1 MRSLKQVEPKLDC
14 PAFLWPT
21 PTGEKFWAEEWGQG
35 NETTMPEMRLVFSEV
50 EERAAMRLI
59 EAALSED
66 LGDAAVS
73 GALAAQPFADVF
85 SVTTIDPVLD
95 RMPDTLPSE
104 LDRDLT
110 CAALIDPA
118 ETATINVV
126 VRREGVLSGGP
137 VAELVF
143 DRLDPAVAWQP
154 LLADGSFVAA
164 QTVVARASG
173 PLRSLLIGER
183 TALNFLMHLSGVATQ
198 TRKFV
203 EAVAGTKAVILDTR
217 KTLPGWRALEKY
229 AVRCGGG
236 TNHRMGLYDGVLIKD
251 NHLAAW
257 ARRSGASTIADA
269 VRQARSV
276 SPSGIAIE
284 VEVDTLEQLRD
295 ALTAEPDIVLLDNMG
310 PPTLREAVRLRDALA
325 PATRL
330 EASGGITLSN
340 VREIAET
347 GVDRISIGALTHSA
361 PALDIAF
368 DWPV

>member
-1 MRSLKQVEPKLDC
+1 MPIPVSPE
-14 PAFLWPT
+14 F
-21 PTGEKFWAEEWGQG
+21 G
-35 NETTMPEMRLVFSEV
+35 NF
-50 EERAAMRLI
+50 EERAAVRLI
-59 EAALSED
+59 ELALAED
-66 LGDAAVS
+66 LAGS
-73 GALAAQPFADVF
+73 
-85 SVTTIDPVLD
+85 STN
-95 RMPDTLPSE
+95 E

-110 CAALIDPA
+110 CAALIDSS

-126 VRREGVLSGGP
+126 VRCDGVLSGGP

-143 DRLDPAVAWQP
+143 KWLDPTVRWETIV
-154 LLADGSFVAA
+154 ADGSLVTT
-164 QTVVARASG
+164 QSVVARASG

-198 TRKFV
+198 ARKFV
-203 EAVAGTKAVILDTR
+203 DAVAGTKAVILDTR

-236 TNHRMGLYDGVLIKD
+236 TNHRLGLHDGVLIKD

-257 ARRSGASTIADA
+257 VRGQGDATIADA
-269 VRQARSV
+269 IRQARAV

-284 VEVDTLEQLRD
+284 VEVDMLEQLRD
-295 ALTAEPDIVLLDNMG
+295 ALTAGPEIVLLDNME
-310 PPTLREAVRLRDALA
+310 PTTLLEAVRLRDEIT
-325 PATRL
+325 PATQL

-368 DWPV
+368 DWPG

>member
-1 MRSLKQVEPKLDC
+1 MPDVKQTLLT
-14 PAFLWPT
+14 F
-21 PTGEKFWAEEWGQG
+21 GSAEQH
-35 NETTMPEMRLVFSEV
+35 
-50 EERAAMRLI
+50 AALRLI
-59 EAALSED
+59 EAALAED
-66 LGDAAVS
+66 LGD
-73 GALAAQPFADVF
+73 GAIIGGGPADQLADVF
-85 SVTTIDPVLD
+85 SVTTIDSRLD
-95 RMPDTLPSE
+95 EMPSSLASE

-110 CAALIDPA
+110 CAALIDRA

-126 VRREGVLSGGP
+126 VRRDGILAGGP

-143 DRLDPAVAWQP
+143 GRLDPTVAWES
-154 LLADGSFVAA
+154 LVADGMSVTA

-173 PLRSLLIGER
+173 SLRSLLIGER

-198 TRKFV
+198 TWKFV
-203 EAVAGTKAVILDTR
+203 DAVAGTKGVILDTR

-229 AVRCGGG
+229 AVRSGGG
-236 TNHRMGLYDGVLIKD
+236 TNHRMGLHDGVLIKD

-257 ARRSGASTIADA
+257 VRGQGSGVGGQDSEVSGQSIADA

-284 VEVDTLEQLRD
+284 VEVDSLEQLRD
-295 ALTAEPDIVLLDNMG
+295 ALAGGPEIVLLDNMG
-310 PPTLREAVRLRDALA
+310 PPMLREAVRLRNEIA
-325 PATRL
+325 PATKL
-330 EASGGITLSN
+330 EASGGITLGN

-368 DWPV
+368 DWPG

>member
-1 MRSLKQVEPKLDC
+1 MPIPVSPEFGIFEEPT
-14 PAFLWPT
+14 A
-21 PTGEKFWAEEWGQG
+21 
-35 NETTMPEMRLVFSEV
+35 V
-50 EERAAMRLI
+50 RLI
-59 EAALSED
+59 EL
-66 LGDAAVS
+66 
-73 GALAAQPFADVF
+73 ALAEELAGA
-85 SVTTIDPVLD
+85 STN
-95 RMPDTLPSE
+95 E

-110 CAALIDPA
+110 CAALIDSS
-118 ETATINVV
+118 EKATINVV
-126 VRREGVLSGGP
+126 VRRDGVLSGGP

-143 DRLDPAVAWQP
+143 KRLDPTVRWETIV
-154 LLADGSFVAA
+154 ADGSLVTA
-164 QTVVARASG
+164 QSVVARASG
-173 PLRSLLIGER
+173 LLRSLLIGER

-203 EAVAGTKAVILDTR
+203 DAVAGTKAVILDTR

-236 TNHRMGLYDGVLIKD
+236 TNHRLGLYDGVLIKD

-257 ARRSGASTIADA
+257 VRGQGNATIADA
-269 VRQARSV
+269 IRQARAV

-295 ALTAEPDIVLLDNMG
+295 ALTAGPEIVLLDNME
-310 PPTLREAVRLRDALA
+310 PTTLLEAVRLRDEAA
-325 PATRL
+325 PTTRL

-368 DWPV
+368 DWPG

>member
-1 MRSLKQVEPKLDC
+1 MPDVKQTSLT
-14 PAFLWPT
+14 F
-21 PTGEKFWAEEWGQG
+21 GSAE
-35 NETTMPEMRLVFSEV
+35 RF
-50 EERAAMRLI
+50 AAQRLI
-59 EAALSED
+59 ESALSED
-66 LGDAAVS
+66 LGDAATI
-73 GALAAQPFADVF
+73 GGDPLDRLADVF
-85 SVTTIDPVLD
+85 SVTTIDSLLD
-95 RMPDTLPSE
+95 EIPDSLPSE

-110 CAALIDPA
+110 CTALIDPT

-126 VRREGVLSGGP
+126 VRREGVLAGGA

-143 DRLDPAVAWQP
+143 GRLDPTIAWQP
-154 LLADGSFVAA
+154 LVPDGTFVAA

-173 PLRSLLIGER
+173 SLRSLLIGER

-203 EAVAGTKAVILDTR
+203 EDVSGTKAVILDTR

-257 ARRSGASTIADA
+257 VRHSGTSTIADA
-269 VRQARSV
+269 VGQARSAL
-276 SPSGIAIE
+276 PAGTAIE

-295 ALTAEPDIVLLDNMG
+295 ALAGRPEIVLLDNMA
-310 PPTLREAVRLRDALA
+310 PTLLREAVRLRDEIA
-325 PATRL
+325 PTTRL
-330 EASGGITLSN
+330 EASGGITLAN

-347 GVDRISIGALTHSA
+347 GVERISIGALTHSA
-361 PALDIAF
+361 SALDIAF
-368 DWPV
+368 DWPNWTSHGQD

>member
-1 MRSLKQVEPKLDC
+1 MPDVNQ
-14 PAFLWPT
+14 T
-21 PTGEKFWAEEWGQG
+21 P
-35 NETTMPEMRLVFSEV
+35 LVFGSSEQF
-50 EERAAMRLI
+50 AALRLM
-59 EAALSED
+59 ESALSED
-66 LGDAAVS
+66 LGDVAAIGGS
-73 GALAAQPFADVF
+73 PMDRLADVF
-85 SVTTIDPVLD
+85 SVTTIDSLLD
-95 RMPDTLPSE
+95 EMPDSLPSE

-118 ETATINVV
+118 ESATINVV
-126 VRREGVLSGGP
+126 VRRDGVLAGGP

-143 DRLDPAVAWQP
+143 DRLDPVVAWQS
-154 LLADGSFVAA
+154 LVADGAFVAA

-198 TRKFV
+198 TRKFID
-203 EAVAGTKAVILDTR
+203 AVAGMKAVILDTR

-236 TNHRMGLYDGVLIKD
+236 TNHRMGLHDGVLIKD

-257 ARRSGASTIADA
+257 VRGQRPEFGSQTIADA
-269 VRQARSV
+269 VRQARRV

-284 VEVDTLEQLRD
+284 VEVDSLEQLRD
-295 ALTAEPDIVLLDNMG
+295 ALVGLPEIVLLDNMG
-310 PPTLREAVRLRDALA
+310 PPLLREAVRLRDETA

-330 EASGGITLSN
+330 EASGGITLGN

-347 GVDRISIGALTHSA
+347 GVDRISVGALTHSA

-368 DWPV
+368 DWPN

>member
-1 MRSLKQVEPKLDC
+1 MPDVNQTPL
-14 PAFLWPT
+14 AF
-21 PTGEKFWAEEWGQG
+21 GS
-35 NETTMPEMRLVFSEV
+35 SEQF
-50 EERAAMRLI
+50 AALQLI
-59 EAALSED
+59 ELALSED
-66 LGDAAVS
+66 LGDAATIGGRPVDR
-73 GALAAQPFADVF
+73 LADVF
-85 SVTTIDPVLD
+85 SVTTIDSLLD
-95 RMPDTLPSE
+95 EVPSSLPSE

-110 CAALIDPA
+110 CAALIDSA

-126 VRREGVLSGGP
+126 VRRDGVLSGGP

-143 DRLDPAVAWQP
+143 GRLDPTIAWQS
-154 LLADGSFVAA
+154 LVADGTFVAA
-164 QTVVARASG
+164 QTIVARASG
-173 PLRSLLIGER
+173 SLRSLLIGER

-198 TRKFV
+198 TRKFIDV
-203 EAVAGTKAVILDTR
+203 VAGTKAVILDTR

-236 TNHRMGLYDGVLIKD
+236 TNHRMGLHDGVLIKD

-257 ARRSGASTIADA
+257 VRRGGASMIADA
-269 VRQARSV
+269 LRQARSV

-295 ALTAEPDIVLLDNMG
+295 ALAGGPEIVLLDNMG
-310 PPTLREAVRLRDALA
+310 PPMLREAVRLRDEIA

-330 EASGGITLSN
+330 EASGGITLGN

-361 PALDIAF
+361 LALDIAF